1 MDSYLAYR
9 NKANGVKHEK
19 RIENNRRLAKRRVLR
34 TRDVWNIRHDWKRIM
49 VTLTSDEYF
58 GRLKVVQF
66 WTSFEKLKTENQKS
80 VFGGTGASA
89 HGIGKWP
96 GTSLQK

>member
-9 NKANGVKHEK
+9 NKANELKHEK
-19 RIENNRRLAKRRVLR
+19 TIKNSRRLAKGRVLR
-34 TRDVWNIRHDWKRIM
+34 NRDEWNICHGWKRVM

-66 WTSFEKLKTENQKS
+66 WTSFEQLKTKNQQS
-80 VFGGTGASA
+80 VFRRYGAVRM
-89 HGIGKWP
+89 GLCK
-96 GTSLQK
+96 